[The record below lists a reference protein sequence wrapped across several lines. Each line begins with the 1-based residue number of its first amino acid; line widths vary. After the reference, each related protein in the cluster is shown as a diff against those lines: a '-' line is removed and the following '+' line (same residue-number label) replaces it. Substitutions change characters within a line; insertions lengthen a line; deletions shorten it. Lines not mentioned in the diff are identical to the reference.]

1 MNINSTLSM
10 FRVSE
15 YGSVDDCKFYFP
27 IIKKKPNM
35 WRCTKCSKNY
45 KKNPNRKKR
54 VTVCDGKLK
63 VVNHDKVLNCFATYG
78 IEHSYEVAKNGR
90 CYCAYC
96 QEHFCNTH
104 WLSIE
109 ECILKNGD
117 VYDEIYCDSVEYSG
131 YRRVKN

>member
-1 MNINSTLSM
+1 MMSM
-10 FRVSE
+10 FRGSSR
-15 YGSVDDCKFYFP
+15 GSVGGGKISFP
-27 IIKKKPNM
+27 RIKKKPNG
-35 WRCTKCSKNY
+35 WRCTKCSKDY

-63 VVNHDKVLNCFATYG
+63 VINHDKVLNCFATYG

-96 QEHFCNTH
+96 QTHFSDTN

-109 ECILKNGD
+109 ECILRNGD
-117 VYDEIYCDSVEYSG
+117 VYDEVDCDSVEYSG
-131 YRRVKN
+131 YFYVKN